1 MKNLK
6 TKLNKTDIQTLRQLE
21 TSDYQNRRGNYPSSN
36 VPDCIDVYQDQTS
49 LTVRAIFKNTSEK
62 VAEKWLRQHLMVKVG
77 DVSTKADYQTYQ
89 SGNYQDDWVTSEV
102 TFKI

>member
-1 MKNLK
+1 MKLTSKNIEVLK
-6 TKLNKTDIQTLRQLE
+6 NMA
-21 TSDYQNRRGNYPSSN
+21 TSDYQNRRGNYPRSD
-36 VPDCIDVYQDQTS
+36 VPDAIYVYVDDKN
-49 LTVRAIFKNTSEK
+49 LTLNFSFKNTSEK

-89 SGNYQDDWVTSEV
+89 SGDYTDDWVTSEV